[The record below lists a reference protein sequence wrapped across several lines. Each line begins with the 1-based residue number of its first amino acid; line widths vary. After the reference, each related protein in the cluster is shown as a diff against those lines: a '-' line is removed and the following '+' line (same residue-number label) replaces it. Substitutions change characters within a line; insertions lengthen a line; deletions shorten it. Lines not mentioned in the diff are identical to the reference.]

1 MLKLIDYISKN
12 KKMAK
17 FIGLAILVL
26 LLLRQCGIS
35 SKLKTSLNQTEIIS
49 NRNLNNYLA
58 SKDTIRIERNRYNKL
73 VANKR
78 SYEYTIANLS
88 NENKEILSEYVRT
101 LNIKKGLEDI
111 NSVLK
116 AQISIRDSIINS
128 STNIVSIND
137 TVSLLNFTDK
147 KNWDKY
153 NWRTFNGSIKLLRDS
168 STNNI
173 SVGHSKFDISQG
185 IGLKAAI
192 LNDGGV
198 SSLKISTNYPG
209 VTFTDIENINIVNDK
224 LNQRQTK
231 KGGWSIGL
239 GVGYGINLNNNQVIS
254 TGPSIGVGLFYSPK
268 FLRF

>member
-1 MLKLIDYISKN
+1 MFKLISYISKYKN
-12 KKMAK
+12 TIK
-17 FIGLAILVL
+17 FVGLGILIL

-35 SKLKTSLNQTEIIS
+35 SKLENSLNQAEMVS

-58 SKDTIRIERNRYNKL
+58 SRDTIRFERNRYNEL
-73 VANKR
+73 VASKLA
-78 SYEYTIANLS
+78 YEYDINELS
-88 NENKEILSEYVRT
+88 DKNQEILSEYAEA
-101 LNIKKGLEDI
+101 LNIKNRLEYI
-111 NSVLK
+111 NSVLS
-116 AQISIRDSIINS
+116 AQISIKDSIINS
-128 STNIVSIND
+128 TTDIVAVND

-168 STNNI
+168 STNSI
-173 SVGHSKFDISQG
+173 SVASSKFDIEQG

-192 LNDGGV
+192 LNDNGV
-198 SSLKISTNYPG
+198 NSLRISTGYPG
-209 VTFTDIENINIVNDK
+209 VTFTDIENINLVNDK

-254 TGPSIGVGLFYSPK
+254 TGPSIGIGLFYSPK